1 MNGDVVSM
9 YVWHTVNGTAHAFNR
24 WHNTADTVWW
34 KSLCQE
40 RVLAPQARMQPTAHY
55 PDRSVP
61 AARCFACVQLVDAGS
76 I

>member
-9 YVWHTVNGTAHAFNR
+9 YVWHTVGGTEHAFNR
-24 WHNTADTVWW
+24 WHNTADSVWW

-40 RVLAPQARMQPTAHY
+40 KVLAPQAWMQPTCLHRDQSA
-55 PDRSVP
+55 P
-61 AARCFACVQLVDAGS
+61 AGRCFACIQLVDAGS